1 VSGFT
6 AGVKVFRVHDVRAN
20 RQAMEVA
27 WAIAREGTETMG

>member
-1 VSGFT
+1 VT

-27 WAIAREGTETMG
+27 WAIARE